1 HRLPAWVHSCSA
13 AAMFAIEGAAPFLI
27 FAPRRARMLAAGA
40 LALLQ
45 SLIVVTGNYGFFNLL
60 SLALCLLLLDD
71 AAWPVALRRWA
82 GVGAVG
88 AAGEDVDAI
97 AAPGRV
103 GVPAAGEEVDAMAAP
118 GRVGVPAA
126 AAAPRRVRWPRV
138 LTRPVFVVLFV
149 LSLVPL
155 ARSFRRPMP
164 WLDPL
169 TEIDREVSP
178 LHVVN
183 PYGLFAV
190 MTTRRL
196 EITIEGSRDG
206 VTWRAYEFRWKPGDA
221 RRTPAFMAPHMPR
234 LDWQMWFAAL
244 DPQHVP
250 PWFAGLCARLLL
262 GSRPV
267 LGLLASNPF
276 PDAPPRYVRATLDDY
291 RFSTAAERRATGAWW
306 VRTPV
311 GEYVPPVMLE
321 GGRLRLVSPPGS
333 P

>member
-1 HRLPAWVHSCSA
+1 
-13 AAMFAIEGAAPFLI
+13 
-27 FAPRRARMLAAGA
+27 MLAAAA
-40 LALLQ
+40 LAFLQ
-45 SLIVVTGNYGFFNLL
+45 SLIIVTGNYGFFNLL

-71 AAWPVALRRWA
+71 AAWPRALRRWA
-82 GVGAVG
+82 GVGA
-88 AAGEDVDAI
+88 AAAAARDDVDAA

-103 GVPAAGEEVDAMAAP
+103 DAT
-118 GRVGVPAA
+118 AA
-126 AAAPRRVRWPRV
+126 AALPERGRWPRGP
-138 LTRPVFVVLFV
+138 TRFVFIVLFV

-169 TEIDREVSP
+169 TEIYREVSP
-178 LHVVN
+178 LHLVN

-190 MTTRRL
+190 MTTSRL

-206 VTWRAYEFRWKPGDA
+206 ATWQAYEFRWKPGDV
-221 RRTPAFMAPHMPR
+221 RRAPAFMAPHMPR

-291 RFSTAAERRATGAWW
+291 RFSTPTERRATGAWW
-306 VRTPV
+306 VRTPR
-311 GEYVPPVMLE
+311 GEYVPALVLE
-321 GGRLRLVSPPGS
+321 GGELRVAGPPGS
-333 P
+333 R